1 MIGLIDAIITVF
13 PALLVISIVLSV
25 PIAFAS
31 LWALK
36 MAHKAENRRIQN
48 LQGRHIRRSRSRRP
62 RYSASPIQRISDI
75 FERRQP

>member
-25 PIAFAS
+25 SIAFAS

-36 MAHKAENRRIQN
+36 MAYKAENRRIQN
-48 LQGRHIRRSRSRRP
+48 LQGRHIRR
-62 RYSASPIQRISDI
+62 
-75 FERRQP
+75 

>member
-36 MAHKAENRRIQN
+36 MTRKAENRRIQN
-48 LQGRHIRRSRSRRP
+48 LQGRHIWR
-62 RYSASPIQRISDI
+62 
-75 FERRQP
+75 

>member
-13 PALLVISIVLSV
+13 SALLVIPIVLIVS
-25 PIAFAS
+25 IAFTS

-48 LQGRHIRRSRSRRP
+48 LQGRHIWR
-62 RYSASPIQRISDI
+62 
-75 FERRQP
+75 

>member
-13 PALLVISIVLSV
+13 PALLVASIVLGV

-36 MAHKAENRRIQN
+36 MAHRAEIRRVQNIQG
-48 LQGRHIRRSRSRRP
+48 QHIRR
-62 RYSASPIQRISDI
+62 
-75 FERRQP
+75 